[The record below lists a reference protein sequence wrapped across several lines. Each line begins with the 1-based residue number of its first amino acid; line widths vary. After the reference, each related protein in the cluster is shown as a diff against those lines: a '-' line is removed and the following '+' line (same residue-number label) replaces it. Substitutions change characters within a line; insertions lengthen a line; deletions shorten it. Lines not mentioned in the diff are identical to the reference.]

1 MMRSKRL
8 MMMQN
13 KDIAMLTDATGAPLL
28 IDWDSKQFGVW
39 LRNFRFVYARLY
51 RYDRIWISKATVY
64 RSKQTGHY
72 HIILSYAGVIS
83 SLLKSYYQALFMSD
97 VKKELY
103 YYIEG
108 SNCLFEVKRK
118 RGTKSVYVY
127 DEKATNRLNKQI
139 KHINAFKK
147 YNLHIIELNI

>member
-13 KDIAMLTDATGAPLL
+13 NDITMLKDALGAPLL

-51 RYDRIWISKATVY
+51 RYSYLLISRATVY

-72 HIILSYAGVIS
+72 HIILSHSGIIN

-147 YNLHIIELNI
+147 YRLCIIELNI